1 MTHVFLFVGN
11 FVNFNLQWRP
21 DQVGHWGT
29 CPSGATL
36 IKGRQKTGGAKMI
49 DAHFFLCVKI
59 FKFNDF
65 QVKESEREEHTHKIL
80 NFFQPW

>member
-1 MTHVFLFVGN
+1 MSSIFFDRFWPFLVSLPTSPTAALEELKSN
-11 FVNFNLQWRP
+11 QTQWRP

-59 FKFNDF
+59 QTYDF
-65 QVKESEREEHTHKIL
+65 
-80 NFFQPW
+80 